1 VWQAKGLR
9 ADFADVWQ
17 GKELE
22 DEKEVEEVE
31 EAKEGKRTEA
41 MLKRIGVRPFAN
53 GALCKSFEAPLE
65 DRGKPGRHFEA
76 QCKRSRLILFA
87 GRRKTSCTKVQKSKP
102 VRMTGKPESL
112 NGGGSYVLAGRLVS
126 TSLANSCGG

>member
-1 VWQAKGLR
+1 MILEVWQGKELR

-22 DEKEVEEVE
+22 DEKEVAKVE

-41 MLKRIGVRPFAN
+41 VLNRTGVRPFAN

-65 DRGKPGRHFEA
+65 ERGKPGRHFEA

-87 GRRKTSCTKVQKSKP
+87 GCWKTSCTKVQKSKP
-102 VRMTGKPESL
+102 VRMAGKLESL
-112 NGGGSYVLAGRLVS
+112 NGCVRLRVG
-126 TSLANSCGG
+126 LRQ